1 MAELERP
8 TITMPGKLAAVIK
21 TAVAEGGY
29 ASTSQ
34 AVREAL
40 RDWKI
45 KRAIQH
51 EEIAALKV
59 DIDKGLADVAV
70 GRVTELNTGRIIEG
84 EKSISRAQFIH
95 LTDSAEA
102 DLAELWAYIATESS
116 EAVATRF
123 LSDIEHAFQP
133 LLYTP
138 LMGPRRGTL
147 GSRIACHFSWFVRHL
162 YLPATT

>member
-1 MAELERP
+1 M
-8 TITMPGKLAAVIK
+8 GKMGSVIP
-21 TAVAEGGY
+21 ANWYE
-29 ASTSQ
+29 
-34 AVREAL
+34 L

-51 EEIAALKV
+51 EEITALKA
-59 DIDKGLADVAV
+59 DIDKGLADVAG
-70 GRVTELNTGRIIEG
+70 GRVTELNTDRIIEG

-133 LLYTP
+133 LLHTP

-147 GSRIACHFSWFVRHL
+147 GSRIACHFS
-162 YLPATT
+162 